1 MFNST
6 VSVSLS
12 RRMRHAYRDAEV
24 HSREQAELVTKGLA
38 SKTPTGWVDRVIAR
52 MRTVLRI

>member
-12 RRMRHAYRDAEV
+12 NRMRHAFRDAEERGRV
-24 HSREQAELVTKGLA
+24 QAEWVAKGQA
-38 SKTPTGWVDRVIAR
+38 PKTPLGWVSRVSAR

>member
-1 MFNST
+1 MFNVT
-6 VSVSLS
+6 ASVPLS
-12 RRMRHAYRDAEV
+12 SRMRHAFRDAEA
-24 HSREQAELVTKGLA
+24 HSREQAELVTKGLS